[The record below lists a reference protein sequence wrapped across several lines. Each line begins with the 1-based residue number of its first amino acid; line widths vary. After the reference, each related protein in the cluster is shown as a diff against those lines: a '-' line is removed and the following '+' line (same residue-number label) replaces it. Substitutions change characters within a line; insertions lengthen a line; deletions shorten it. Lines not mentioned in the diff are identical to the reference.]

1 MTYREAIDFLYRQ
14 LPSFERDGASY
25 KPGLQTTLRL
35 SAMFGSPEK
44 RLKTVHVAGTNGK
57 GSTSHTLAAVLMSA
71 GYRTGL
77 YTSPHL
83 FDFRERIRVDGKMI
97 PEAEVVD
104 FVDRYLGVKDEFD
117 VSPTFFELTTV
128 MALEY
133 FAREGVDAAVIEV
146 GLGGRL
152 DSTNI
157 ITPDLSVITNISK
170 DHTQFL
176 GNTLE
181 EIAAEKAGIMKRGV
195 PCVIGEA
202 GGLRGVFEQLGAEHG
217 SPVVFAEDGDY
228 LGAFAEEFGMD
239 AISLKGEFQ
248 MKNANTI
255 LCAVD
260 VLRGTVGRSIPDGAV
275 ERGFRDVCGLTG
287 LMGRWTVL
295 REHPYVVCDTG
306 HNSGA
311 WRYLAGD
318 ISRMPGRVHAVIG
331 FVADKDVESIVRMM
345 PKDNVTYYFTQAST
359 PRALSSGNLAGM
371 GHVNG
376 LSGDAYGN
384 VADACTAAM
393 TAAADGGGSVFIG
406 GSNYVVSEIPESLR
420 S

>member
-1 MTYREAIDFLYRQ
+1 MSYQEAIDFLYRQ

-25 KPGLQTTLRL
+25 KPGLQTTLDL

-57 GSTSHTLAAVLMSA
+57 GSTSHTLAAVLMCA
-71 GYRTGL
+71 GYKVGL

-83 FDFRERIRVDGKMI
+83 FDFRERIRVDGKVI
-97 PEAEVVD
+97 PESVVVD
-104 FVDRYLGVKDEFD
+104 FVRRYHGRKDDFD

-128 MALEY
+128 MALEH
-133 FAREGVDAAVIEV
+133 FVREKVDVAVIEV

-157 ITPDLSVITNISK
+157 ITPELSIITNISK

-176 GNTLE
+176 GNTLQ

-202 GGLRGVFEQLGAEHG
+202 GSLRGEFESLGEGHG

-228 LGAFAEEFGMD
+228 LKRFVDEFGAD
-239 AISLKGEFQ
+239 AVSLKGEFQ

-260 VLRGTVGRSIPDGAV
+260 ALRGRQLWNIPAGAV
-275 ERGFRDVCGLTG
+275 ERGFRGVCALTG

-306 HNSGA
+306 HNAGA
-311 WRYLAGD
+311 WQYLADG
-318 ISRMPGRVHAVIG
+318 IAGMPGRVHAVVG
-331 FVADKDVESIVRMM
+331 FVADKDVASIVKMM
-345 PKDNVTYYFTQAST
+345 PKDNVTYYFAQAST
-359 PRALSSGNLAGM
+359 PRALSSRSLAEM
-371 GHVNG
+371 GHANG
-376 LSGDAYGN
+376 LSGEAFAN
-384 VADACTAAM
+384 VADACSAALKS
-393 TAAADGGGSVFIG
+393 ASDGDSVFIG
-406 GSNYVVSEIPESLR
+406 GSNYVVSEIPASLR
-420 S
+420 P